1 MSSLHSQLKKRR
13 TALGLKQSDML
24 MRAGI
29 SRQQYQQIESKG
41 NPRLNTLDLL
51 AQGLQCELMLIP
63 KDKVAQVQAILEGIV
78 LDSAEPSHT
87 IIGSDSLSNGTQ
99 HPMDYKDLI
108 DNPWRDILGESD

>member
-1 MSSLHSQLKKRR
+1 MSSLHFQLKKRR

-41 NPRLNTLDLL
+41 NPRLNTLDLV

-63 KDKVAQVQAILEGIV
+63 KDKVAQVQAILEGTV

-87 IIGSDSLSNGTQ
+87 IIGSDSSFHGTQ
-99 HPMDYKDLI
+99 HLMDSEDLMN
-108 DNPWRDILGESD
+108 NPWRDLLEESD